1 MGRFKKT
8 NYSIAI
14 FSLIG
19 LIDSGYLSIL
29 KLSNNEVKCIAG
41 LGNCD
46 AVNSS
51 SYSVLGGIP
60 VAYLGFISY
69 LIVIGLILFV
79 MKGNKE
85 IPVATYGLFGVTF
98 FGFLFSGYLTYVEL
112 GILHAVCFFCLIS
125 ATCMTF
131 LFGLSLYKINKLL
144 NN

>member
-1 MGRFKKT
+1 MERFKKT

-19 LIDSGYLSIL
+19 IIDSGYLSIL

-51 SYSVLGGIP
+51 SYSVLAGIP

-69 LIVIGLILFV
+69 LIVTGLILFV
-79 MKGNKE
+79 MKEKKRNSCSN
-85 IPVATYGLFGVTF
+85 IRPVWSDFFRISVFRLSYLCGIGYSSCSLLFPV
-98 FGFLFSGYLTYVEL
+98 
-112 GILHAVCFFCLIS
+112 
-125 ATCMTF
+125 
-131 LFGLSLYKINKLL
+131 
-144 NN
+144 